1 MRLVRMAC
9 LFAALAM
16 VGLGCDNGVA
26 TDPAPGPMDPSQPAS
41 GPHTTPDQPAVPD
54 STAQPSPGDPVNSDQ
69 FTPEQPA
76 PEQPAPGE
84 GLGDGL

>member
-26 TDPAPGPMDPSQPAS
+26 TDGGARLDGSAIA
-41 GPHTTPDQPAVPD
+41 GR
-54 STAQPSPGDPVNSDQ
+54 
-69 FTPEQPA
+69 
-76 PEQPAPGE
+76 PGE
-84 GLGDGL
+84 